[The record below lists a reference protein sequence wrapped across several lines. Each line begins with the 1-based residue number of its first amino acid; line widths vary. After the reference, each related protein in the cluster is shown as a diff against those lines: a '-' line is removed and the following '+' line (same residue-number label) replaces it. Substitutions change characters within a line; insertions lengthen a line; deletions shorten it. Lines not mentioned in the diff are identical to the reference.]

1 MSRILQHL
9 EIPALIIAPCA
20 LLLCAYLQIEQSS
33 IITLIFVI
41 LTLLIFFAGFESS
54 KPALRQIMPTV
65 VLAALASAGRI
76 LFAPIPDFKPVSA
89 ICIMAGAVFG
99 KRCGFMVG
107 ALAALCSNFFFGQGP
122 WTPWQMY
129 AWGMIGYLA
138 GILGQAGIFGE
149 TKVSH
154 TTSGNNLE
162 TATTPTALE
171 VNKINVQPQ
180 DKEKVSEQQLQ
191 DEKTSPKQQAQSK
204 NPTVRRTFSLST
216 LALISYGFLSGVFF
230 GFILNS
236 YYLVGFV
243 IPVSWQGA
251 LAVYLSGLPF
261 DIIHGI
267 ATVVFLLALFV
278 PWKRKLERIKV
289 KYGL

>member
-33 IITLIFVI
+33 IITLIFVV

-54 KPALRQIMPTV
+54 KPALRQIMPTA

-99 KRCGFMVG
+99 RRCGFMVG

-129 AWGMIGYLA
+129 AWGMIGYFA
-138 GILGQAGIFGE
+138 GILGQAEVFGE
-149 TKVSH
+149 AKVSH
-154 TTSGNNLE
+154 TTSDNNLGS
-162 TATTPTALE
+162 TTTPTALE
-171 VNKINVQPQ
+171 VNKISVQTQ
-180 DKEKVSEQQLQ
+180 DKEKAPEQQLRK
-191 DEKTSPKQQAQSK
+191 EKTSPKQQAQSQK
-204 NPTVRRTFSLST
+204 PSARRTFSLST

-251 LAVYLSGLPF
+251 LAVYISGLPF

-278 PWKRKLERIKV
+278 PWKRKLERIKA
-289 KYGL
+289 KYSL

>member
-129 AWGMIGYLA
+129 AWGMIGYFA

-171 VNKINVQPQ
+171 VNKISVQTQ

>member
-9 EIPALIIAPCA
+9 ETPALIIAPCA

-33 IITLIFVI
+33 IITLIFVV

-89 ICIMAGAVFG
+89 ICIMAGVVFG

-129 AWGMIGYLA
+129 AWGMIGYFA
-138 GILGQAGIFGE
+138 GILGQVGVFGE
-149 TKVSH
+149 AKASR

-162 TATTPTALE
+162 TTTTPTALE
-171 VNKINVQPQ
+171 VNKISVQTQ
-180 DKEKVSEQQLQ
+180 DKEKVPERQLQDKKTPSEQQ
-191 DEKTSPKQQAQSK
+191 AQPQKPSA
-204 NPTVRRTFSLST
+204 RRTLSLST

-251 LAVYLSGLPF
+251 VAVYISGLPF

-278 PWKRKLERIKV
+278 PWKRKLERIKA

>member
-107 ALAALCSNFFFGQGP
+107 ALTALCSNFFFGQGP

-129 AWGMIGYLA
+129 AWGMIGYFA

-216 LALISYGFLSGVFF
+216 LTLISYGFLSGVFF